1 MNFYIAD
8 MHLGHKNVLKFD
20 NRPFLSVSEMDKV
33 LIENWNSRVSTND
46 DVYLLGD
53 VCYRSEHI
61 PAWYLKQLNGRK
73 HLIQGNHDAV
83 LMKDSEA
90 MGCIDSVDKMLFV
103 KDCGERIVLCH
114 FPIAEWNGFHK
125 GAYHIYGHIHNRTDG
140 VYQYMR
146 TLERALNAG
155 CMLNGYQPVTFK
167 ELIENN
173 ERYKDNLE

>member
-1 MNFYIAD
+1 MMCIF
-8 MHLGHKNVLKFD
+8 
-20 NRPFLSVSEMDKV
+20 
-33 LIENWNSRVSTND
+33 
-46 DVYLLGD
+46 LGD

-73 HLIQGNHDAV
+73 HLIQGNHDGV

-173 ERYKDNLE
+173 ERYKDNLNKFRTEATHEMGYLRKNGKGILCPWKMKRKFMCCQSLMVEMYL